1 MRHNPPSSTLN
12 PPDWATTRQYWRA
25 LPWYERAG
33 EVLGAACVI
42 ALPFVLLFIAA
53 ACGIH

>member
-1 MRHNPPSSTLN
+1 MRHNPPSLTPSTSN
-12 PPDWATTRQYWRA
+12 WSAIRQYWRA

-33 EVLGAACVI
+33 EILGAACII
-42 ALPFVLLFIAA
+42 ALPFILLFIAA